1 MTTLLLR
8 WLLSAA
14 ALYLTVVAA
23 NILNAHDPALHL
35 QFYVAP
41 GVAGIEGL
49 LVAVLALGVANAV
62 LRPILRGLT
71 LPLTCLT
78 FGLFAFVINALLFW
92 LAGQAV
98 PMMFH
103 VTGWQGALFGS
114 LVMGLV
120 GGILNNVLISR
131 RERERRR

>member
-1 MTTLLLR
+1 MTLLLR

-23 NILNAHDPALHL
+23 NLLDARYPNVHLH
-35 QFYVAP
+35 FFVAP
-41 GVAGIEGL
+41 GLAGIEGL
-49 LVAVLALGVANAV
+49 LVTVLVLGIANAV
-62 LRPILRGLT
+62 LRPLVKALT

-78 FGLFAFVINALLFW
+78 FGFFAFVINAGLFW

-98 PMMFH
+98 PDKFH
-103 VTGWQGALFGS
+103 VQGWQGALFGS

-120 GGILNNVLISR
+120 GGILNVFVSR
-131 RERERRR
+131 RERRR